1 MADKMR
7 ARWLLMC
14 GIAIAA
20 SLPGCS
26 RGGDD
31 LPPEQEEA
39 VVRLHADILVLDQ
52 RASLTNADSSA
63 KEKGIDSL
71 YGRSGISKTSYEAAI
86 ANYRSDPESWKAFNL
101 KIINRLEEL
110 QRARS
115 LPKDTAKPLEK
126 L

>member
-14 GIAIAA
+14 GMAIAA
-20 SLPGCS
+20 SLNGCS

-71 YGRSGISKTSYEAAI
+71 YGRSGISKSSYEAAI